1 MSKKHNNG
9 NVATENTE
17 VEVIKQD
24 AQEVT
29 DAKKEEVGTMAK
41 VFSWLKGHLWIL
53 IFPVAIIAALA
64 GIKIGK
70 DKKAAYDPAY
80 GYDDPDADDAF
91 EADCT
96 EADTDVEDA
105 ATSEE

>member
-17 VEVIKQD
+17 VEVIEQD

-29 DAKKEEVGTMAK
+29 EAKEEVGTMKK
-41 VFSWLKGHLWIL
+41 VMSWLKGHLWIL
-53 IFPVAIIAALA
+53 IVPVAIIAALA

-70 DKKAAYDPAY
+70 DKKAAYDPVY
-80 GYDDPDADDAF
+80 GYGDDDADDAF